1 MDECIQ
7 SVQTPHTLTMKQSQT
22 PASYKCGYS
31 GLFID
36 LFISALFHGCISGHS
51 EEVVAQSE
59 EKQLEMHQM
68 YEAQTLCFQLFTGTK
83 VTCSKIWLLLD
94 LPLPTAQLEQ
104 HCGKQ
109 ENQSI
114 CWGG

>member
-1 MDECIQ
+1 MHLQ
-7 SVQTPHTLTMKQSQT
+7 SVQILHTLTMKQSET
-22 PASYKCGYS
+22 RAYKCGYS
-31 GLFID
+31 GLFVD
-36 LFISALFHGCISGHS
+36 LFISAFFHGCISGHS

-59 EKQLEMHQM
+59 EKQWETHQM

-83 VTCSKIWLLLD
+83 VTCSKIWPLLD

-109 ENQSI
+109 ENQNI